1 MVDRRGETGGCV
13 ESGVRSRNM
22 FISWPLAGDSIKSPR
37 GVHTRFATGL
47 KELVVMALASDKSA
61 ESSAVTWSFVDDMA
75 AVCDSSRQRLCRC
88 RTSSARMP

>member
-1 MVDRRGETGGCV
+1 V